1 MDTIALH
8 NLNELLGREL
18 GRHGDRP
25 IFAWKHSDGLFW
37 PAFQTG
43 ETTRER
49 REVSIPLINIGDE
62 PSITRYET
70 AFEEIVVPV
79 YRKDRQVRNSA
90 WYVTKLLTPT
100 ELIWGWIGRHGD
112 PTPEGRAP
120 RDEELIGIWNAR
132 FPGADFPSRG
142 WRVPT
147 DACLP
152 RYEGGPREPN
162 LRDTEDFIACIREQT
177 RLSFSLRLDD
187 MLAYEDRKSDAT
199 RREIEDAVRDSFPA
213 FLNPVPGKRSNFVS
227 FPWSR
232 KDRLN

>member
-1 MDTIALH
+1 MDTTALD
-8 NLNELLGREL
+8 NLLGREL
-18 GRHGDRP
+18 GRHGDRS
-25 IFAWKHSDGLFW
+25 IFAWKHSDNLFW

-43 ETTRER
+43 ETTREK
-49 REVSIPLINIGDE
+49 REMKIPVIGGGE
-62 PSITRYET
+62 ET
-70 AFEEIVVPV
+70 CIEEIIVPV
-79 YRKDRQVRNSA
+79 YRKDRQVRASA
-90 WYVTKLLTPT
+90 WYITKLLTPT
-100 ELIWGWIGRHGD
+100 ELIWGWIGKHGD
-112 PTPEGRAP
+112 PLAAGRGP
-120 RDEELIGIWNAR
+120 GDEELVNIWNSR

-213 FLNPVPGKRSNFVS
+213 LLNPAIGKRSNFVS